1 MRATR
6 SIERL
11 RRHLSTKVLES
22 FLHSKVVFDLLN
34 ARCPDLGTARRRE
47 KGLIQCSPETD
58 G

>member
-11 RRHLSTKVLES
+11 QRHHSTEILDS
-22 FLHSKVVFDLLN
+22 TLQSKVVFNLLN
-34 ARCPDLGTARRRE
+34 ARRPDLGTGRRRQ